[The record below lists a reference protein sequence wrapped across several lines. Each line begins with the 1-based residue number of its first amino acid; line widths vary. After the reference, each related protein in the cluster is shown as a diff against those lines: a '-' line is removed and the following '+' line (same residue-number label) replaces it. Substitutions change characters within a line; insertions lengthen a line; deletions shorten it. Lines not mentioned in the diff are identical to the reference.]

1 MLRFSVFLS
10 AICAIALVQT
20 GKASLSV
27 FEPDNFNVN
36 AALYNL
42 GVDVS
47 TIPALGSLQ
56 SLSTESQSACRAA
69 CGALSFLYG
78 PSRAFAQNTTA
89 YSNATGSYWSVQ
101 QEEVRPYCIFK
112 PSVNTDVSIL
122 VLLARYTGCPF
133 AIKSGGHGAFAG
145 ASSIRGGITVLLKD
159 MNAITLND
167 NRSVVSVGPGNVWVQ
182 VYSAL
187 EPYGLA
193 AIGGRVSTIG
203 VGGLTTG
210 GGISYY
216 SNLYGWACD
225 NVESF
230 EVVTASGAIV
240 IASADSYPDLYWA
253 LRGGGNN
260 FGIVTKFNLYTI
272 PSPEMR
278 GGTRVFAEDQFSK
291 VISAFVSVVN
301 GASDDGNAQHWVAF
315 VHTQGQNV
323 AAAEIT
329 YVKNVSEPAIF
340 APYRAIPAI
349 QDTTAVRTL
358 VEYCDV
364 VQEVN
369 PDGLREMYWTLT
381 VHLDEDFA
389 NWVTEYFYSVLPQ
402 VLGIQG
408 INPSLVNQGI
418 TIPMLKNMTRNGG
431 NALGLDASEGP
442 FHLLLMSTWWENA
455 DDDEKIVAWAKDFWD
470 TVTAKAK
477 KDGVFRDYVY
487 MNYASQYQDVIAGYG
502 TTNKAKLQSIA
513 AKYDPKGI
521 YQTLQPGYFKL
532 DGAPASDS
540 L

>member
-1 MLRFSVFLS
+1 MLWFSVFLG
-10 AICAIALVQT
+10 AICAIALAQT
-20 GKASLSV
+20 GKTSSNV
-27 FEPDNFNVN
+27 FEPDNFDVN

-47 TIPALGSLQ
+47 SIPALRSLQ
-56 SLSTESQSACRAA
+56 SRSTESACRVA
-69 CGALSFLYG
+69 CGTLSFLYG
-78 PSRAFAQNTTA
+78 PSRAFVQNTTA
-89 YSNATGSYWSVQ
+89 YTDATGSYWSVQ

-133 AIKSGGHGAFAG
+133 AIKSGGHAAFAG
-145 ASSIRGGITVLLKD
+145 ASSIQGGITVLLKD
-159 MNAITLND
+159 MNTIALND
-167 NRSVVSVGPGNVWVQ
+167 DRSVVSVGPGNVWVQ
-182 VYSAL
+182 AYAAL

-240 IASADSYPDLYWA
+240 TASVDSYPDLYWA

-260 FGIVTKFNLYTI
+260 LGIVTKFNLYTI

-301 GASDDGNAQHWVAF
+301 GASNDGNAQHWVAF
-315 VHTQGQNV
+315 VHTQGQNI

-349 QDTTAVRTL
+349 QDSTAARTL
-358 VEYCDV
+358 VEYCDA

-381 VHLDEDFA
+381 VRLDEGFA

-402 VLGIQG
+402 VLSIPG
-408 INPSLVNQGI
+408 INPDLVNQGI
-418 TIPMLKNMTRNGG
+418 TVPMLKNMMRNGG
-431 NALGLDASEGP
+431 NALGLDASDGP
-442 FHLLLMSTWWENA
+442 LHLLLMSTWWENA

-477 KDGVFRDYVY
+477 KDGVFHDYVY

-502 TTNKAKLQSIA
+502 VANKAKLQSIA
-513 AKYDPKGI
+513 ARYDPKGI

-532 DGAPASDS
+532 NGAPASDS

>member
-1 MLRFSVFLS
+1 MLRLPAFLGV
-10 AICAIALVQT
+10 ICAFALGQT
-20 GKASLSV
+20 SKASSSA
-27 FEPDNFNVN
+27 FEPDNFDVN

-47 TIPALGSLQ
+47 TIPALTALQ
-56 SLSTESQSACRAA
+56 PQSTKSACRAA
-69 CGALSFLYG
+69 CGALGFLYG

-89 YSNATGSYWSVQ
+89 YSNATGSYWSAQ
-101 QEEVRPYCIFK
+101 QEEVRPDCIFQ
-112 PSVNTDVSIL
+112 PSVNTDVSMI

-133 AIKSGGHGAFAG
+133 AIKSGGHAAFAR
-145 ASSIRGGITVLLKD
+145 ASSIQGGITVLLKD
-159 MNAITLND
+159 LNTITLND

-210 GGISYY
+210 GGISFY

-240 IASADSYPDLYWA
+240 TASIDSHPDLYWA

-278 GGTRVFAEDQFSK
+278 GGTRVFAEDQFSN

-329 YVKNVSEPAIF
+329 YVKNVSEPVIF
-340 APYRAIPAI
+340 APYRAIPAV
-349 QDTTAVRTL
+349 QDTTAARTL
-358 VEYCDV
+358 VEYCDA
-364 VQEVN
+364 VQELN

-381 VHLDEDFA
+381 LHLDEDFA
-389 NWVTEYFYSVLPQ
+389 NWVTGYFYSVLPQ
-402 VLGIQG
+402 VLSIQG
-408 INPSLVNQGI
+408 INPALVNQGI

-431 NALGLDASEGP
+431 NALGLDASQGP
-442 FHLLLMSTWWENA
+442 FHLLMMSIWWENA
-455 DDDEKIVAWAKDFWD
+455 DDDDKVLAWAKDFWE

-477 KDGVFRDYVY
+477 KDGVFHDYVY

-502 TTNKAKLQSIA
+502 AANKAKLQSIA
-513 AKYDPKGI
+513 ARYDPKGV

-532 DGAPASDS
+532 AGAPASDS

>member
-10 AICAIALVQT
+10 AVCAGALAQT
-20 GKASLSV
+20 GKTTPNV
-27 FEPDNFNVN
+27 FEPDNFDIN

-47 TIPALGSLQ
+47 AIPALSSLQ
-56 SLSTESQSACRAA
+56 SRSTESACSAA
-69 CGALSFLYG
+69 CSALGFLYG
-78 PSRAFAQNTTA
+78 PSRAFTQNTTA
-89 YSNATGSYWSVQ
+89 YANATGSYWSVQ

-122 VLLARYTGCPF
+122 VLLSRYTGCPF
-133 AIKSGGHGAFAG
+133 AIKSGGHAAFAG
-145 ASSIRGGITVLLKD
+145 ASSIHGGITVSLKD
-159 MNAITLND
+159 MSAITLNED
-167 NRSVVSVGPGNVWVQ
+167 RSVVSFGPGNVWVQ
-182 VYSAL
+182 VYAAL

-193 AIGGRVSTIG
+193 AIGGRVSSIG

-230 EVVTASGAIV
+230 EVVTASGAVI
-240 IASADSYPDLYWA
+240 IASANSYPDLYWA

-278 GGTRVFAEDQFSK
+278 GGTRVFAEEQFSK
-291 VISAFVSVVN
+291 VISAFISVVN
-301 GASDDGNAQHWVAF
+301 DAPNDGNAQHWVAF
-315 VHTQGQNV
+315 IHTQGQNL
-323 AAAEIT
+323 AAAELT
-329 YVKNVSEPAIF
+329 YVKNVTEPAIF

-349 QDTTAVRTL
+349 EDTTASKTL
-358 VEYCDV
+358 VEYCDT

-381 VHLDEDFA
+381 VRLDEAFA

-402 VLGIQG
+402 VWSIPG
-408 INPSLVNQGI
+408 INPALVNQGI

-442 FHLLLMSTWWENA
+442 LHLLLMSIWWESA
-455 DDDEKIVAWAKDFWD
+455 EDDETIVAWAKNFWD
-470 TVTAKAK
+470 TVSAKAK
-477 KDGVFRDYVY
+477 SDGVFHEFVY
-487 MNYASQYQDVIAGYG
+487 MNYASQYQDVVAGYG
-502 TTNKAKLQSIA
+502 AANKAKLQSVA
-513 AKYDPKGI
+513 AKYDPKRV

-532 DGAPASDS
+532 NGAPASDS
-540 L
+540 F

>member
-1 MLRFSVFLS
+1 MLRLPAFLGV
-10 AICAIALVQT
+10 ICAFALGQT
-20 GKASLSV
+20 SKASSSA
-27 FEPDNFNVN
+27 FEPDNFDVN

-47 TIPALGSLQ
+47 TIPALTALQ
-56 SLSTESQSACRAA
+56 PQSTKSACRAA
-69 CGALSFLYG
+69 CGALGFLYG
-78 PSRAFAQNTTA
+78 PSRAFTQNTTA
-89 YSNATGSYWSVQ
+89 YSNATGSYWSAQ
-101 QEEVRPYCIFK
+101 QEEVRPDCIFQ
-112 PSVNTDVSIL
+112 PSVNTDVSII

-133 AIKSGGHGAFAG
+133 AIKSGGHAAFAG
-145 ASSIRGGITVLLKD
+145 ASSIQGGITVLLKD
-159 MNAITLND
+159 LNTITLND

-210 GGISYY
+210 E
-216 SNLYGWACD
+216 AHR
-225 NVESF
+225 E

-240 IASADSYPDLYWA
+240 TASIDSYPDLYWA

-272 PSPEMR
+272 PSPE
-278 GGTRVFAEDQFSK
+278 
-291 VISAFVSVVN
+291 IAFVSVVN

-329 YVKNVSEPAIF
+329 YVKNVSEPVIF
-340 APYRAIPAI
+340 APYRAIPAV
-349 QDTTAVRTL
+349 QDTTAARTL
-358 VEYCDV
+358 VEYCDA
-364 VQEVN
+364 VQELN

-381 VHLDEDFA
+381 LHLDEDFA
-389 NWVTEYFYSVLPQ
+389 NWVTGYFYSVLPQ
-402 VLGIQG
+402 VLSIQG
-408 INPSLVNQGI
+408 INPALVNQGI

-431 NALGLDASEGP
+431 NALGLDASQGP
-442 FHLLLMSTWWENA
+442 FHLLMMSIWWENA
-455 DDDEKIVAWAKDFWD
+455 DDDDKVLAWAKDFWE

-477 KDGVFRDYVY
+477 KDGVFHDYVY

-502 TTNKAKLQSIA
+502 AANKAKLQSIA
-513 AKYDPKGI
+513 ARYDPKGV

-532 DGAPASDS
+532 AGAPASDS

>member
-1 MLRFSVFLS
+1 MFRFSVLLS
-10 AICAIALVQT
+10 AICAIALAQT
-20 GKASLSV
+20 NKTPPSV
-27 FEPDNFNVN
+27 FEPGNFDVN

-47 TIPALGSLQ
+47 AIPVLSSLQ
-56 SLSTESQSACRAA
+56 SRSTEAACRAA
-69 CGALSFLYG
+69 CGALGFLYG

-89 YSNATGSYWSVQ
+89 YANATGSYWSVQ

-122 VLLARYTGCPF
+122 VLLSRYTGCPF
-133 AIKSGGHGAFAG
+133 AIKSGGHAAFAG
-145 ASSIRGGITVLLKD
+145 ASSIQGGITVLLKD

-167 NRSVVSVGPGNVWVQ
+167 DRSIVSVGPGNVWVQ
-182 VYSAL
+182 VYAAL

-193 AIGGRVSTIG
+193 AVGGRVSTIG

-230 EVVTASGAIV
+230 EVVTASGAV
-240 IASADSYPDLYWA
+240 VTASADSYPDLYWA

-301 GASDDGNAQHWVAF
+301 GASNDGNAQHWVAF
-315 VHTQGQNV
+315 VHTQGQNI
-323 AAAEIT
+323 AGAEVT
-329 YVKNVSEPAIF
+329 YAKNVSEPAIF

-349 QDTTAVRTL
+349 QDTTAPRTL
-358 VEYCDV
+358 VEYCDT

-381 VHLDEDFA
+381 LRLDEGFI

-402 VLGIQG
+402 VWSIPG

-442 FHLLLMSTWWENA
+442 FHLLLMSTWWDNA
-455 DDDEKIVAWAKDFWD
+455 DDDETIVAWAKDFWD
-470 TVTAKAK
+470 TVNAKAK
-477 KDGVFRDYVY
+477 NDGVLHDYVY
-487 MNYASQYQDVIAGYG
+487 MNYASQYQDVIASYG
-502 TTNKAKLQSIA
+502 ATNKAKLQSIA
-513 AKYDPKGI
+513 AKYDPKGV

-532 DGAPASDS
+532 NGKPASAS

>member
-1 MLRFSVFLS
+1 MS
-10 AICAIALVQT
+10 AICAIALAQT
-20 GKASLSV
+20 GKTSPSV
-27 FEPDNFNVN
+27 IEPDNFDVN

-47 TIPALGSLQ
+47 TIPALSSLQ
-56 SLSTESQSACRAA
+56 SRSTKNACRAA
-69 CGALSFLYG
+69 CSALAFLFS

-89 YSNATGSYWSVQ
+89 YTNATGSYWSAQ

-112 PSVNTDVSIL
+112 PSLNTDVSIL
-122 VLLARYTGCPF
+122 VLLSRYTGCPF
-133 AIKSGGHGAFAG
+133 AIKSGGHAAFAG
-145 ASSIRGGITVLLKD
+145 ASSIQGGITVLLKD
-159 MNAITLND
+159 MNAITLNKD
-167 NRSVVSVGPGNVWVQ
+167 RSVVSVGPGNVWVQ

-216 SNLYGWACD
+216 SNLYGFACD
-225 NVESF
+225 NVQSF
-230 EVVTASGAIV
+230 EVVTASGAV
-240 IASADSYPDLYWA
+240 VTASADSYPDLFWA

-272 PSPEMR
+272 PSSEMR
-278 GGTRVFAEDQFSK
+278 GGTRVFADDQFSK
-291 VISAFVSVVN
+291 AISAFVSVVN
-301 GASDDGNAQHWVAF
+301 GASNDGNAQHWVAF
-315 VHTQGQNV
+315 VHTQGVNI

-349 QDTTAVRTL
+349 QDTTAARTL
-358 VEYCDV
+358 VEYCDI

-369 PDGLREMYWTLT
+369 PDGLREMYWTIT
-381 VHLDEDFA
+381 VRLDEAFI

-402 VLGIQG
+402 VLGIPG

-418 TIPMLKNMTRNGG
+418 TIPMLKNMRRNGG
-431 NALGLDASEGP
+431 NALGLDTSEGP
-442 FHLLLMSTWWENA
+442 LHLLLMSIWWDNA
-455 DDDEKIVAWAKDFWD
+455 DDDETVVTWAKKFWD
-470 TVTAKAK
+470 TVAAKAK
-477 KDGVFRDYVY
+477 NEGVFHNYVY

-502 TTNKAKLQSIA
+502 PANKAKLQRIA
-513 AKYDPKGI
+513 AKYDPKGVH
-521 YQTLQPGYFKL
+521 QTLQPGYFKL
-532 DGAPASDS
+532 GGAPASAS